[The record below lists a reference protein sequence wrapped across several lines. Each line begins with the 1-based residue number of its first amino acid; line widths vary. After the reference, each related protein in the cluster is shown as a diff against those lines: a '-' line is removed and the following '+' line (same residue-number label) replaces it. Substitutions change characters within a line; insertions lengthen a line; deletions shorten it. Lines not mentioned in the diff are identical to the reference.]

1 MTRMI
6 TNPSQVL
13 DERRHAWQSPERR
26 LVAVSD
32 RASQQRFG
40 DLLGLFNRQ
49 LGLRSRRPLAHQR
62 LTSPLIP
69 GAFPAVSHL
78 ARDAETAG
86 NLGGGMLFG
95 KKLASLFTAFFQR
108 SMISRLRHAET
119 IQEQPSLVTLL
130 CESQ

>member
-6 TNPSQVL
+6 TNPSQVF
-13 DERRHAWQSPERR
+13 DKRRNAWQSPEGR

-49 LGLRSRRPLAHQR
+49 LGLGARRPLARQR

-69 GAFPAVSHL
+69 GAFPPVSHL

-86 NLGGGMLFG
+86 DIGGGILFG
-95 KKLASLFTAFFQR
+95 KQLASLVTALFHR
-108 SMISRLRHAET
+108 GMISRLRHAET
-119 IQEQPSLVTLL
+119 IQGQPRYVTLL
-130 CESQ
+130 CDSQ